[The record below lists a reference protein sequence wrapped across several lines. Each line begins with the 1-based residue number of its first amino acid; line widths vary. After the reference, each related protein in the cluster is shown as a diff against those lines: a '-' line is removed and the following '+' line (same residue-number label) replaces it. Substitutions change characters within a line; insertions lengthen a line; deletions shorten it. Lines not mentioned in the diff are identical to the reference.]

1 MEPVLTLHELMIGI
15 LAILILVFLFIIAL
29 LIFSFREY
37 RIVENRQVW
46 QNKIEDYL
54 SRVII
59 EGSASQVDVDSDIER
74 YLRYRAF
81 RRYFLNRLVESER
94 KFKGTAADVLQ
105 QVFYT
110 YKLDQEAYTL
120 LRSRRPYLI
129 ARGIQVLK
137 IMKVAVALPEIKSK
151 LKDKHIRIRQEAQ
164 YAIVYFEGFDGLSF
178 LDEISSVLSDWQQLR
193 ILTFINKLPKDA
205 NQRLIAWL
213 NSENSSVVVF
223 ALRLIQKFKI
233 LELHERLL
241 PLLTHVDDAVSLESI
256 RTMFVLDVYDTS
268 DTLVAQYPH
277 LGIAQQWEIIK
288 GLGYTRAMDQIDFL
302 KQEFSTHQ
310 TAKGKESI
318 ANSLVSLGEI
328 NYLVNLKLTY
338 SEQDQHWK
346 IITHVLDNG

>member
-46 QNKIEDYL
+46 KEKIEEYL

-59 EGSASQVDVDSDIER
+59 EGTADQIDVDSDIEQ

-94 KFKGTAADVLQ
+94 KFKGIAADVLQ

-137 IMKVAVALPEIKSK
+137 IMKVAAALPEIKTK
-151 LKDKHIRIRQEAQ
+151 IKDKHIRIRQEAQ
-164 YAIVYFEGFDGLSF
+164 YAIVYFEGFDGLAF
-178 LDEISSVLSDWQQLR
+178 LDQIKTVLSDWQQLR
-193 ILTFINKLPKDA
+193 ILTFINILPKDA
-205 NQRLIAWL
+205 NPRLITWL
-213 NSENSSVVVF
+213 NSENPSVVVF
-223 ALRLIQKFKI
+223 ALRLIQKFKV
-233 LELHERLL
+233 LELHKKLI
-241 PLLTHVDDAVSLESI
+241 PLLSHADNAVSLESI
-256 RTMFVLDVYDTS
+256 RTMFVLDVYDTA
-268 DTLVAQYPH
+268 DCLVAQYPS
-277 LGIAQQWEIIK
+277 LGMPQQWEIIK
-288 GLGYTRAMDQIDFL
+288 GLGYTRAKDQIDFL
-302 KQEFSTHQ
+302 KLEFTNHP

-318 ANSLVSLGEI
+318 ANSLVSLGEL
-328 NYLVNLKLTY
+328 NYLINLKLTY
-338 SEQDQHWK
+338 NDQDKNWK
-346 IITHVLDNG
+346 IITHVLDNR